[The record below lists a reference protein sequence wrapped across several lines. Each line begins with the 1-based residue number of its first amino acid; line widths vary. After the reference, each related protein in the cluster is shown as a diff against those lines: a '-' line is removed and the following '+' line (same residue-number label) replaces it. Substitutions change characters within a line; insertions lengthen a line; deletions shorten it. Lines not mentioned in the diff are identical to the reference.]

1 MGKEFRFSSSCCA
14 LDTACNPLLAAEH
27 YSSFLDKYGNFDSI
41 NRGDHVWI
49 GLPMDVPGWTN
60 TIDSP
65 DLSGFGK
72 AMRSLLA
79 LLAVSPVLTLAIVV
93 LWDEFQLE
101 VVTGINGI
109 NYKVERKKSRELIE
123 LEFPMIVELF
133 AILLAGNQSPATA
146 LNNISQR
153 TQGEFSAV
161 LRDAVTEIH
170 KGANFAQALD
180 LLSTRIQSTM
190 VRRFC
195 DSLTIAIERGSP
207 LIEVVNR
214 QVEEVRNEQRS
225 KLMEAAG
232 KAEIALM
239 IPVVFLILPV
249 SVLFAL
255 WPSYFSL
262 GRSVGF

>member
-1 MGKEFRFSSSCCA
+1 M
-14 LDTACNPLLAAEH
+14 
-27 YSSFLDKYGNFDSI
+27 
-41 NRGDHVWI
+41 RG
-49 GLPMDVPGWTN
+49 
-60 TIDSP
+60 
-65 DLSGFGK
+65 
-72 AMRSLLA
+72 
-79 LLAVSPVLTLAIVV
+79 LLAVIAVLPVLVTAIVV
-93 LWDEFQLE
+93 LWHEFQFE
-101 VVTGINGI
+101 VVAGYNGV
-109 NYKVERKKSRELIE
+109 NHKVERKKSRDLIE

-146 LNNISQR
+146 LNHISQR
-153 TQGEFSAV
+153 TQGEFANV
-161 LRDAVTEIH
+161 LREAVTEILQ
-170 KGANFAQALD
+170 GANFGQALD
-180 LLSTRIQSTM
+180 LLSARIQSPM

-195 DSLTIAIERGSP
+195 DSLMIAVERGSP

-239 IPVVFLILPV
+239 IPVVFLILPI

>member
-1 MGKEFRFSSSCCA
+1 M
-14 LDTACNPLLAAEH
+14 
-27 YSSFLDKYGNFDSI
+27 
-41 NRGDHVWI
+41 RG
-49 GLPMDVPGWTN
+49 
-60 TIDSP
+60 
-65 DLSGFGK
+65 F
-72 AMRSLLA
+72 LA
-79 LLAVSPVLTLAIVV
+79 LLAVSPVLIIAIVV
-93 LWDEFQLE
+93 LWHEFRFE
-101 VVTGINGI
+101 VVTGYNGV
-109 NYKVERKKSRELIE
+109 NHRVERKKSRELIE

-146 LNNISQR
+146 LNHISRR

-161 LRDAVTEIH
+161 LKEAVVEIQQ
-170 KGANFAQALD
+170 GANFAQALD
-180 LLSTRIQSTM
+180 LLSARIQSPM

-195 DSLTIAIERGSP
+195 DSLMIAIERGSP

-214 QVEEVRNEQRS
+214 QVEEVRSEQRS
-225 KLMEAAG
+225 KLLEAAG

-239 IPVVFLILPV
+239 IPVVFLILPI